1 MSRPLGLGYVV
12 FAGVIGTLGGL
23 YIFAPQIPRGW
34 VGAPARP
41 ADEGPLP
48 VLPGDMQ
55 VSLEAKDHEA
65 ALATTVRVAAP
76 RKAAPVAAAL
86 VVAPPV
92 APDLPKLPGTEALG
106 QALLTDAEAA
116 YRVYQ
121 WDKAISTAR
130 KVTALQVSPAMR
142 QRANDIIT
150 QAPVVAQLFQKL
162 NDRDE
167 LARNYD
173 TNPSLVALTTG
184 GKTIMAVPIQGTD
197 KDSPVVDKDPLG
209 FIASQRKLGQVNFLV
224 QGNKGFI
231 AAPLT
236 DDRIGTVALVD
247 QVALRK
253 ERRTQLDGF
262 RKTLVGAEARDPM
275 AWYDF
280 GRFAFQNR
288 LDDQVVDALNRA
300 VLLDPKLTLT
310 VREDRASVLYANLIS
325 HMKNGNKM
333 QAAIYMGMIDRK
345 YKDTEQGKQAR
356 LYYDGRTSELLA
368 AAKELQRKADEEEA
382 RRLADLKKRAAE
394 SGDVAM
400 AKTVEEDPP
409 EAAPTITGSPDES
422 KALAL
427 YEQGAKFCS
436 DAIDKGNTPERDR
449 LYGEAIKVLQQAV
462 PMLSKLAENEK
473 DPQKRES
480 LEVKVQEANQ
490 MKLGAIKMRRPG
502 H

>member
-1 MSRPLGLGYVV
+1 MARPLGLGYVV
-12 FAGVIGTLGGL
+12 FAGVIGALGGL

-34 VGAPARP
+34 FSAPARP
-41 ADEGPLP
+41 TDEGPMP

-55 VSLEAKDHEA
+55 VNLEARDHEA

-76 RKAAPVAAAL
+76 RKAAPVATVITAPVVTAA
-86 VVAPPV
+86 
-92 APDLPKLPGTEALG
+92 PKLPNADAKG
-106 QALLTDAEAA
+106 QALLTEADAA
-116 YRVYQ
+116 YHVYQ
-121 WDKAISTAR
+121 WDKAMSSAR
-130 KVTALQVSPAMR
+130 KVLDLEVSPAVR
-142 QRANDIIT
+142 LRAKDIVT

-167 LARNYD
+167 LSRNYD
-173 TNPSLVALTTG
+173 TNPSLVGMTSG
-184 GKTIMAVPIQGTD
+184 GKTIFAVPIQGTD
-197 KDSPVVDKDPLG
+197 KDSPVIDKDPLG
-209 FIASQRKLGQVNFLV
+209 FIATQRKLGQVSFLV

-231 AAPLT
+231 AAPLA
-236 DDRIGTVALVD
+236 DEKIGTVALVD

-253 ERRTQLDGF
+253 DRRTQLDAF

-275 AWYDF
+275 AWYDL

-288 LDDQVVDALNRA
+288 LDDQVVDALHRA
-300 VLLDPKLTLT
+300 VLLDPKLSQT

-325 HMKNGNKM
+325 HMKNSNKM
-333 QAAIYMGMIDRK
+333 QAAIYMGLIDRK
-345 YKDTEQGKQAR
+345 YKDTEQGRQAR
-356 LYYDGRTSELLA
+356 LYYDGKTEEMLA
-368 AAKELQRKADEEEA
+368 AAKEIQRKASEEET
-382 RRLADLKKRAAE
+382 RRLDDLKKRAAE

-400 AKTVEEDPP
+400 IKVAEEDPP

-473 DPQKRES
+473 DAQKRQS

>member
-1 MSRPLGLGYVV
+1 MSRPLGLGYVI

-34 VGAPARP
+34 VGLPARP
-41 ADEGPLP
+41 VDEGPMP

-55 VSLEAKDHEA
+55 VNLEAKDHEA
-65 ALATTVRVAAP
+65 ALASTVRVAAP
-76 RKAAPVAAAL
+76 RKAASAVVVTAPVDTAK
-86 VVAPPV
+86 
-92 APDLPKLPGTEALG
+92 PKLPGGEAKG
-106 QALLTDAEAA
+106 QALLTEAETA
-116 YRVYQ
+116 YRIYQ
-121 WDKAISTAR
+121 WDKAMSGAR
-130 KVTALQVSPAMR
+130 KVLDLDVPPAMR
-142 QRANDIIT
+142 QRAKDIVT
-150 QAPVVAQLFQKL
+150 QAPIVAQLFQKL

-167 LARNYD
+167 LSRNYD
-173 TNPSLVALTTG
+173 TNTSLVALTNG
-184 GKTIMAVPIQGTD
+184 GKTIFAVPIQGTD

-209 FIASQRKLGQVNFLV
+209 FISAQRKLGQVNFLV

-236 DDRIGTVALVD
+236 DEKIGVAALVD

-253 ERRTQLDGF
+253 ERRVQLDAF

-280 GRFAFQNR
+280 ARYAFQNR
-288 LDDQVVDALNRA
+288 LDDQVVDGLHRA
-300 VLLDPKLTLT
+300 VLLDPKLAQT
-310 VREDRASVLYANLIS
+310 VREDRAGLLYANLIS
-325 HMKNGNKM
+325 HMKNSNKM
-333 QAAIYMGMIDRK
+333 QAAIYMGLIDRK

-356 LYYDGRTSELLA
+356 LYYDGKTSELLA
-368 AAKELQRKADEEEA
+368 AAKEIQAKADEEEA
-382 RRLADLKKRAAE
+382 RRLADLKKRAVE

-400 AKTVEEDPP
+400 AKAVEEEEVAPP
-409 EAAPTITGSPDES
+409 AVATITGSPDES

-427 YEQGAKFCS
+427 FEQGAKLCS

-449 LYGEAIKVLQQAV
+449 LYGEAIKVMQQAV

-473 DPQKRES
+473 DPQKRQA

-490 MKLGAIKMRRPG
+490 LKFAALKMRRPG